1 MRTTTTAAALLA
13 TTLASIALAACSRD
27 EDFAATHDGYTAT
40 QVFCADLAALNQIGE
55 ARDSGDFGGPDDD
68 QVAKAQEE
76 LQDAANHIAAR
87 DPKWDKLGEVT
98 AGLFSAGGGI
108 PFGTDTQY
116 QQAVDYCTSHDQYL
130 DYGV

>member
-13 TTLASIALAACSRD
+13 TALASIALTACSSG

-68 QVAKAQEE
+68 QIAKAQDE

-87 DPKWDKLGEVT
+87 DPKWNELGEVT
-98 AGLFSAGGGI
+98 TGLISGDSGI